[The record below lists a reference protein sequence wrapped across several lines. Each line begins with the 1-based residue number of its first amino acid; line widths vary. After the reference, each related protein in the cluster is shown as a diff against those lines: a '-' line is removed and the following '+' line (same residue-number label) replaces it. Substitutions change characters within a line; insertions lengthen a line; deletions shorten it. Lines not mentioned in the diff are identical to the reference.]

1 MTIESTHTESTNI
14 ETTRFGAL
22 NVESHKTLTFPEGLP
37 GFESCRLFTVLPH
50 HTAEGGKGSP
60 FVWLQSLER
69 GDLAFLAIEPHQVFP
84 DYAPRVP
91 RAELESLSLTEEAVL
106 PRLYSLLTVPHGDP
120 AGITANLMAP
130 ILINSSAR
138 VAKQVVLNTDQYG
151 LRHRL
156 IPAD

>member
-1 MTIESTHTESTNI
+1 MQI
-14 ETTRFGAL
+14 ETSRFGTLA
-22 NVESHKTLTFPEGLP
+22 VETPKTLTFPDGLP
-37 GFESCRLFTVLPH
+37 GFEDCRLFTVLPH

-69 GDLAFLAIEPHQVFP
+69 GELAFLAIEPHQVFP
-84 DYAPRVP
+84 EYAPRVP
-91 RAELESLSLTEEAVL
+91 RTELETLCLADDAAAP
-106 PRLYSLLTVPHGDP
+106 PRLYTLLTVPHGDP

-130 ILINSSAR
+130 ILINTSKR
-138 VAKQVVLNTDQYG
+138 VAKQVVLPTDQYG

>member
-1 MTIESTHTESTNI
+1 MQI
-14 ETTRFGAL
+14 ETTRIGAL
-22 NVESHKTLTFPEGLP
+22 NVDAHKTLTFPEGLP

-69 GDLAFLAIEPHQVFP
+69 GELAFLAIEPHQVFP
-84 DYAPRVP
+84 EYAPRVP
-91 RAELESLSLTEEAVL
+91 RAELESLHLTEEAVL

-156 IPAD
+156 IPAE

>member
-1 MTIESTHTESTNI
+1 MQI
-14 ETTRFGAL
+14 ETTRFGSL
-22 NVESHKTLTFPEGLP
+22 SVDDHKMLTFPDGLP
-37 GFESCRLFTVLPH
+37 GFEGCRQFTLLPH
-50 HTAEGGKGSP
+50 HMAEGGKGSP

-69 GDLAFLAIEPHQVFP
+69 SDLAFLAIEPHSIFP

-91 RAELESLSLTEEAVL
+91 RAEMDSLCLDGAAV
-106 PRLYSLLTVPHGDP
+106 PRLYSLLTVPQGDP
-120 AGITANLMAP
+120 SGITANLMAP

>member
-1 MTIESTHTESTNI
+1 MQI
-14 ETTRFGAL
+14 ETSRFGTLSIDAP
-22 NVESHKTLTFPEGLP
+22 KTLTFPDGLP
-37 GFESCRLFTVLPH
+37 GFEGCRLFTVVPH
-50 HTAEGGKGSP
+50 HMAEGGKGSP

-91 RAELESLSLTEEAVL
+91 RAEMESLCLTEDAAT
-106 PRLYSLLTVPHGDP
+106 PRLYTLLTVPAGNP

-130 ILINSSAR
+130 ILINAGKR
-138 VAKQVVLNTDQYG
+138 LAKQVVLNTDQYG

-156 IPAD
+156 IPAE

>member
-1 MTIESTHTESTNI
+1 MQI
-14 ETTRFGAL
+14 ETTRFGSL
-22 NVESHKTLTFPEGLP
+22 TVDTHKTLTFPEGLP
-37 GFESCRLFTVLPH
+37 GFEGCRLFTVLPH
-50 HTAEGGKGSP
+50 HTAESGKGSP

-91 RAELESLSLTEEAVL
+91 RAELESLCLTEEAVL
-106 PRLYSLLTVPHGDP
+106 PRLYSLLTVPQGDP

-138 VAKQVVLNTDQYG
+138 LAKQVVLNTDQYG

-156 IPAD
+156 IPAE

>member
-1 MTIESTHTESTNI
+1 MFMHI

-22 NVESHKTLTFPEGLP
+22 DVEERKVLTFPDGLP
-37 GFESCRLFTVLPH
+37 GFEGHRRFTLVPH

-60 FVWLQSLER
+60 FVWLQSLED
-69 GDLAFLAIEPHQVFP
+69 GGLAFLAMEPHQAFP

-91 RAELESLSLTEEAVL
+91 RAEMEALALLSEEQGEEAAR
-106 PRLYSLLTVPHGDP
+106 PRLYSLLTIPPGDP

-130 ILINSSAR
+130 VVVNPRAR
-138 VAKQVVLNTDQYG
+138 LAKQVVLNTDHYG

-156 IPAD
+156 LPGE

>member
-1 MTIESTHTESTNI
+1 MQI
-14 ETTRFGAL
+14 ETTRFGSLTVDA
-22 NVESHKTLTFPEGLP
+22 HKTLTFTDGLP
-37 GFESCRLFTVLPH
+37 GFEGCRLFTILPH

-60 FVWLQSLER
+60 FVWLQSLEQ
-69 GDLAFLAIEPHQVFP
+69 GDLAFLAIEPHSVFP

-91 RAELESLSLTEEAVL
+91 RAEMESLCLTEDAA
-106 PRLYSLLTVPHGDP
+106 PRLYSLLTVPQGDP
-120 AGITANLMAP
+120 SGITANLMAP

-138 VAKQVVLNTDQYG
+138 LAKQVVLNTDQYS

>member
-1 MTIESTHTESTNI
+1 MQI
-14 ETTRFGAL
+14 ETSRFGTLSIDAP
-22 NVESHKTLTFPEGLP
+22 KTLTFSDGLP
-37 GFESCRLFTVLPH
+37 GFEDCRLFTVVPH

-91 RAELESLSLTEEAVL
+91 RAEMESLCLTEEAAA
-106 PRLYSLLTVPHGDP
+106 PRLYALLTVPAGDP

-130 ILINSSAR
+130 ILINAGSR

-156 IPAD
+156 IPAE

>member
-1 MTIESTHTESTNI
+1 MQI

-22 NVESHKTLTFPEGLP
+22 NVDAHKTLTFPEGLP

-69 GDLAFLAIEPHQVFP
+69 GELAFLAIEPHQVFP

-91 RAELESLSLTEEAVL
+91 RAELESLNLTEEAVL
-106 PRLYSLLTVPHGDP
+106 PRLYSLLTVPAGDP
-120 AGITANLMAP
+120 SGITANLMAP

-138 VAKQVVLNTDQYG
+138 VAKQVVLNTDQYS

-156 IPAD
+156 IPIE